1 VDNLSKTMV
10 LGGSLKPHRY
20 SNRAIRALRRN
31 DYQVV
36 SFGRREGEV
45 EDVKIHTD
53 LKEHRDVH
61 TITFYLSASNQKDL
75 YSYIFSLNAK
85 RFIFNPGSENY
96 DLAQEASKR
105 GIEVMEVCTL
115 VMLRLNQY

>member
-1 VDNLSKTMV
+1 MV
-10 LGGSLKPHRY
+10 LGSLKPHRY

-31 DYQVV
+31 NHQVV

-53 LKEHRDVH
+53 LKEHSDVH

-85 RFIFNPGSENY
+85 RFIFNPGAENY
-96 DLAQEASKR
+96 DLAQEASRR

-115 VMLRLNQY
+115 VMLSLNQY